1 MKMLLKRELL
11 EAKIVA
17 LEARASRRWSRS
29 AKGCAA
35 VLGGFAQGIGRGLS
49 LQTFDTVEE
58 FRRALL
64 AFREVYKNTRL
75 LDGTGSRRPPP
86 CASASFPRGTRRVG
100 FTQGVSQSEGDARVS
115 NPFGGFAPLSKA
127 TLGARSAGRLWP
139 VPCDAA
145 CCPVTLRSDAR

>member
-49 LQTFDTVEE
+49 LRTFDTVEE
-58 FRRALL
+58 FRQALL
-64 AFREVYKNTRL
+64 AFREVYKNTWL

-86 CASASFPRGTRRVG
+86 CASASFPPRHSPRRVH
-100 FTQGVSQSEGDARVS
+100 TGVSQSEGGTRVS

-139 VPCDAA
+139 VPCGAA

>member
-49 LQTFDTVEE
+49 LRTFDTVEE
-58 FRRALL
+58 LRQALL
-64 AFREVYKNTRL
+64 AFREVYKNTWL
-75 LDGTGSRRPPP
+75 LDCTGSRRPPP
-86 CASASFPRGTRRVG
+86 CASASFPPRHSPRRVH
-100 FTQGVSQSEGDARVS
+100 TGVSQSEGGTRVS
-115 NPFGGFAPLSKA
+115 NSPFGRFAPRRRAKQLS
-127 TLGARSAGRLWP
+127 ARGLRGGSGRCR
-139 VPCDAA
+139 V
-145 CCPVTLRSDAR
+145 ARRVVR

>member
-35 VLGGFAQGIGRGLS
+35 VLAASLGDRARAFAPDLRHRRGVPAGPAGLS
-49 LQTFDTVEE
+49 GGLQKHPAP
-58 FRRALL
+58 RRHG
-64 AFREVYKNTRL
+64 F
-75 LDGTGSRRPPP
+75 RRPPP
-86 CASASFPRGTRRVG
+86 CASASFPPRHSPRRVH
-100 FTQGVSQSEGDARVS
+100 TGVSQSEGGTRVS